1 MTNEKEFIV
10 VYKSL
15 EHMEV
20 LGYINAQSL
29 EKAIKVAQTKLL
41 PEAKY
46 YEVSEAEISEISAP
60 QNITFVLDN

>member
-1 MTNEKEFIV
+1 MANEKEYIV

-20 LGYINAQSL
+20 LGYVKTTSI
-29 EKAIKVAQTKLL
+29 EKAIKLAQTKLL

-60 QNITFVLDN
+60 TNITFDLVS

>member
-1 MTNEKEFIV
+1 MTNEKEYVV

-20 LGYINAQSL
+20 LGYVKSTSI
-29 EKAIKVAQTKLL
+29 EKAIELAQTKLL

-46 YEVSEAEISEISAP
+46 YEVSEAEISEISTP
-60 QNITFVLDN
+60 STITFDLNS